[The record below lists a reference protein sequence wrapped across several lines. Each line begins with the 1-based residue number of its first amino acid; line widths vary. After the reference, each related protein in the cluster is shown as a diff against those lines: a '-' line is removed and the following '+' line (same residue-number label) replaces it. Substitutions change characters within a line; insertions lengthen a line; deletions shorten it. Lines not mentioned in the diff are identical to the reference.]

1 MSHTDLFA
9 IAFASNKATHNRDR
23 HHVKN
28 SITINKLANIPN
40 IDTSDSAVYV
50 YGKADTP
57 HED

>member
-9 IAFASNKATHNRDR
+9 IAFASNKATHKRDR
-23 HHVKN
+23 HHGKDC
-28 SITINKLANIPN
+28 ITINKLVNIPN
-40 IDTSDSAVYV
+40 IDTSDSEVCV